1 MTRSNRIVNRLILLV
16 LGLVLIAAA
25 AYVAGG
31 RALGLPRIPNPSV
44 GVLWAIVGGAVVV
57 IVLSLVW
64 ILSRGRGRIRHLIE
78 DESSD
83 GSLTIDA
90 HLVADLVGDAL
101 ADQPDVTAVSS
112 TGFRM
117 RGRSVLSLRVTVRR
131 GADLARVIRAVDTA
145 VAQLDGVLE
154 QQLPIL
160 LQVTGA
166 VRARRQVR

>member
-1 MTRSNRIVNRLILLV
+1 MTRSNRILNRVILAV

-31 RALGLPRIPNPSV
+31 SGLGLPNIPKPSV

-57 IVLSLVW
+57 IVLSLIW

-78 DESSD
+78 AESAD
-83 GSLTIDA
+83 GSVTIDA
-90 HLVADLVGDAL
+90 LLVADLVGDAL
-101 ADQPDVTAVSS
+101 ADQPDVVAVSS

-117 RGRSVLSLRVTVRR
+117 RRRSVLSLRVTARR

-145 VAQLDGVLE
+145 VEQLDGVLE
-154 QQLPIL
+154 QQLPVL
-160 LQVTGA
+160 LHVTGA
-166 VRARRQVR
+166 VRATRQVR

>member
-1 MTRSNRIVNRLILLV
+1 MTRSNRIANRLILLV

-31 RALGLPRIPNPSV
+31 PALGLPRIPTPSV
-44 GVLWAIVGGAVVV
+44 GALWAIVGGAVVV
-57 IVLSLVW
+57 IVLSLAW
-64 ILSRGRGRIRHLIE
+64 ILSRSRGRIRHLIE
-78 DESSD
+78 DESPD
-83 GSLTIDA
+83 GALTIDA

-117 RGRSVLSLRVTVRR
+117 RGRPVLSLRVTVRR